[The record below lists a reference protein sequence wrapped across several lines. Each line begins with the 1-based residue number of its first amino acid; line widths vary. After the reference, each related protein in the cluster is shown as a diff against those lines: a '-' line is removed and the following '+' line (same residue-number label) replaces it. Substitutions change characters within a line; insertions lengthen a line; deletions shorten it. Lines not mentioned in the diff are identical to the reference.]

1 MLAKRGRIHNLTN
14 KLMAEYTGK
23 ENIDE
28 QKNTESHCSK
38 EEIIKPET
46 IENNIS
52 NQQIENM
59 EVHHHTHPSHG
70 KKTWKEYIWEFIM
83 LFLAVFCGFLAEYQ
97 LEHLIENQRE
107 KKYIQAL
114 LEETRMDI
122 KEYDDLIKRI
132 YYIDPIADS
141 LFHNVKM
148 AEKYNFNLVGE
159 WNAPFNNANV
169 SYFPSLT
176 AIRQLEHSGN
186 LRLIKNQEL
195 LQKIVVYETSVE
207 GNLKDSG
214 KNVQA
219 ALKATYSL
227 ENVLCDLTDFN
238 NSLTKDMKKYS
249 ETSNV
254 QNEKDFEMP
263 LLTRDSIKLNELA
276 SSFVD
281 FRGYLNGY
289 INDIMETKK
298 KAVELEKKIVE
309 EYHLK

>member
-1 MLAKRGRIHNLTN
+1 
-14 KLMAEYTGK
+14 MAEYK
-23 ENIDE
+23 DDENIDE
-28 QKNTESHCSK
+28 PKNTEPESSQ
-38 EEIIKPET
+38 EETIQPKI

-52 NQQIENM
+52 NQQTENM

-70 KKTWKEYIWEFIM
+70 NKTWKEYIWEFLM

-107 KKYIQAL
+107 KKYILAL

-122 KEYDDLIKRI
+122 KEYDNLINRI
-132 YYIDPIADS
+132 HYIDPIADS
-141 LFHNVKM
+141 LFNNVKM
-148 AEKYNFNLVGE
+148 AEKYNFNLVGK

-195 LQKIVVYETSVE
+195 QQKIIVYETSVE

-214 KNVQA
+214 KNVQSA
-219 ALKATYSL
+219 IKATYSL

-238 NSLTKDMKKYS
+238 NSLTTDMKKYS
-249 ETSNV
+249 GTSIV

-263 LLTRDSIKLNELA
+263 LLTRDPIKLNELA

-289 INDIMETKK
+289 ITDIMEAKQ
-298 KAVELEKKIVE
+298 KAVELENKIVE
-309 EYHLK
+309 EYHLE